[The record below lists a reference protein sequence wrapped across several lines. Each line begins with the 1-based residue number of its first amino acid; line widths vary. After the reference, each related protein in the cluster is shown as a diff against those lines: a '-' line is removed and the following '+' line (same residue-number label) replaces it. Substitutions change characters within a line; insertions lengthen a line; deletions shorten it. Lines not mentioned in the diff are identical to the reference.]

1 MKQLFS
7 SAIRLI
13 RFLLISVI
21 ITSPVRAED
30 VNHSEARTLRES
42 GKILPLETILEKS
55 KAFRQGEAID
65 TELERDNGMLV
76 YEIEILDDQ
85 GRVWELEF
93 DATNGDLLELE
104 LDD

>member
-1 MKQLFS
+1 MKRPFS
-7 SAIRLI
+7 SGLRLI
-13 RFLLISVI
+13 GFLLISVSI
-21 ITSPVRAED
+21 SSPVMAED
-30 VNHSEARTLRES
+30 ISHSEARMLRES
-42 GKILPLETILEKS
+42 GKILPLETIIEKS
-55 KAFRQGEAID
+55 KAFRQGEVID
-65 TELERDNGMLV
+65 TELEREKGMLV

>member
-1 MKQLFS
+1 MQRPFV
-7 SAIRLI
+7 SAFRLI
-13 RFLLISVI
+13 GLILMSGFLIS
-21 ITSPVRAED
+21 PVMAD
-30 VNHSEARTLRES
+30 NVSHSEARILRES
-42 GKILPLETILEKS
+42 GKILPLESIIETARTYRK
-55 KAFRQGEAID
+55 GEVID
-65 TELERDNGMLV
+65 TELERDDGMLV

>member
-1 MKQLFS
+1 MKRPFT
-7 SAIRLI
+7 SAL
-13 RFLLISVI
+13 RFIGFILMTTMIA
-21 ITSPVRAED
+21 SPVIADD
-30 VNHSEARTLRES
+30 VSHYEARKLRES
-42 GKILPLETILEKS
+42 GKILPLETIIEKA
-55 KAFRQGEAID
+55 KTYRNGQVID
-65 TELERDNGMLV
+65 TELERDDGMLV

>member
-1 MKQLFS
+1 MKQLF
-7 SAIRLI
+7 ALAVQLI
-13 RFLLISVI
+13 GFLLISVI
-21 ITSPVRAED
+21 IATPVRAED
-30 VNHSEARTLRES
+30 VSHSEARTLRES
-42 GKILPLETILEKS
+42 GNILPLETILEKS
-55 KAFRQGEAID
+55 KAFRQGEVID
-65 TELERDNGMLV
+65 TELEREKGMLV

>member
-1 MKQLFS
+1 MQRSIS
-7 SAIRLI
+7 SALHLI
-13 RFLLISVI
+13 GLALVSGLLP
-21 ITSPVRAED
+21 SPVLADD
-30 VNHSEARTLRES
+30 VSHSEARMLRES
-42 GKILPLETILEKS
+42 GKIRPLESILETANNYRK
-55 KAFRQGEAID
+55 GEVID
-65 TELERDNGMLV
+65 TELERDDSLLV